1 MYKMMNSESQN
12 RSDHARA
19 DTRQKRVW
27 SPGPGPLTTLAT
39 RTFTTVDREGRQ
51 FYKTNPLVQT
61 WTRLR
66 TDKDLAKL
74 NAAIQPYRKKD
85 SE

>member
-1 MYKMMNSESQN
+1 
-12 RSDHARA
+12 
-19 DTRQKRVW
+19 
-27 SPGPGPLTTLAT
+27 LTTLAI

-74 NAAIQPYRKKD
+74 NAAIQPYREKD
-85 SE
+85 NE